1 MDDRRCPRFAG
12 AAVPRVTRRDR
23 NMQSPVLRFVGRV
36 LVVDDNAINRLI
48 VVEMLKRLGVE
59 IEQAEHGED
68 ALQRLQA
75 GRFDLVLMDCLM
87 PRMDGFEATRQWRE
101 RERVAARAR
110 TPIVALTA
118 NAMAED
124 KVRCLEAGMDDL
136 LAKPIQLPALTS
148 LLAAY
153 VSAA

>member
-1 MDDRRCPRFAG
+1 MWVR
-12 AAVPRVTRRDR
+12 RRDR
-23 NMQSPVLRFVGRV
+23 IMQSPALRFIGRV
-36 LVVDDNAINRLI
+36 LVVDDNSINRLI

-59 IEQAEHGED
+59 IEQADHGED
-68 ALQRLQA
+68 ALQRLVA
-75 GRFDLVLMDCLM
+75 NPFDLVLMDCLM

-101 RERVAARAR
+101 RERIAMRKR

-124 KVRCLEAGMDDL
+124 KVRCLDAGMDDL

-153 VSAA
+153 LRAG

>member
-1 MDDRRCPRFAG
+1 MADPRSLWFRGRAPQP
-12 AAVPRVTRRDR
+12 VICRDR
-23 NMQSPVLRFVGRV
+23 TMQSPVLRFVGRV

-68 ALQRLQA
+68 ALERLA
-75 GRFDLVLMDCLM
+75 NAPFDLVLMDCLM
-87 PRMDGFEATRQWRE
+87 PRLDGFEATRRWRE
-101 RERVAARAR
+101 RERNNLRAR
-110 TPIVALTA
+110 LPIVALTA

-124 KVRCLEAGMDDL
+124 KLRCLAAGMDDL

-153 VSAA
+153 LRAG

>member
-1 MDDRRCPRFAG
+1 M
-12 AAVPRVTRRDR
+12 
-23 NMQSPVLRFVGRV
+23 
-36 LVVDDNAINRLI
+36 VVDDNAINRLI

-68 ALQRLQA
+68 ALERLA
-75 GRFDLVLMDCLM
+75 ASSFDLVLMDCLM
-87 PRMDGFEATRQWRE
+87 PRLDGFEATRRWRE
-101 RERVAARAR
+101 QEHTAARERL
-110 TPIVALTA
+110 PIVALTA

-124 KVRCLEAGMDDL
+124 KVRCLAAGMDDL

-153 VSAA
+153 LRPA

>member
-1 MDDRRCPRFAG
+1 MWKLPKSG
-12 AAVPRVTRRDR
+12 
-23 NMQSPVLRFVGRV
+23 MSG
-36 LVVDDNAINRLI
+36 
-48 VVEMLKRLGVE
+48 
-59 IEQAEHGED
+59 
-68 ALQRLQA
+68 
-75 GRFDLVLMDCLM
+75 
-87 PRMDGFEATRQWRE
+87 EATRLIR
-101 RERVAARAR
+101 AAQGDTER

-153 VSAA
+153 VRVA

>member
-1 MDDRRCPRFAG
+1 ME
-12 AAVPRVTRRDR
+12 
-23 NMQSPVLRFVGRV
+23 SPLLRFVGRV

-59 IEQAEHGED
+59 IEQAENGEE
-68 ALQRLQA
+68 ALHRLEA
-75 GRFDLVLMDCLM
+75 SPFNLVLMDCLM
-87 PRMDGFEATRQWRE
+87 PRLDGFSATRLWRE
-101 RERVAARAR
+101 HELVESRSR

-124 KVRCLEAGMDDL
+124 RAKCIASGMDDL

-148 LLAAY
+148 LLAGY
-153 VSAA
+153 LQPG